1 MRNGPED
8 QRRSVDQRFA
18 VIGIV
23 DYHLNNLRSV
33 QKAFEK
39 VGAES
44 FISDDPERLRT
55 AEKLILPGVGAFGR
69 AMENIRTLGLQPMLK
84 DHAAA
89 GKPLLGICLGM
100 QLLFTKSY
108 ELGEFEGL
116 GLLQGDVRQFPS
128 TVKVPH
134 MGWNQIEIV
143 RPSPLLSGVQ
153 ENSFV
158 YFVHSYFVV
167 PNDDVTLALTE
178 YGSRFTSIV
187 QQRNVYGIQF
197 HPEKSQTTGLQ
208 LLKNFAGL

>member
-1 MRNGPED
+1 
-8 QRRSVDQRFA
+8 

-39 VGAES
+39 VGAPS
-44 FISDDPERLRT
+44 FISDDPAVLRT
-55 AEKLILPGVGAFGR
+55 AEKLVLPGVGAFGQ
-69 AMENIRTLGLQPMLK
+69 AMENIRSLGLLPLLT

-100 QLLFTKSY
+100 QLLFTRSY
-108 ELGEFEGL
+108 ERGEYEGL
-116 GLLQGDVRQFPS
+116 GLLRGEVLQFPQ

-134 MGWNQIEIV
+134 MGWNQIEMV
-143 RPSPLLSGVQ
+143 ASSPLLQEVT

-167 PNDDVTLALTE
+167 PEDDVTLARTE
-178 YGSRFTSIV
+178 YGDRFTSMV
-187 QQRNVYGIQF
+187 QQKNVYGIQF
-197 HPEKSQTTGLQ
+197 HPEKSQGTGLQ
-208 LLKNFAGL
+208 LLKNFAGISCS